1 MSAFATE
8 YQGIV
13 RAVVSDIGIVT
24 GVTTD
29 TVQAVK
35 CKALWDTGAVYSV
48 ISNAFAAKLG
58 LIEFDRGRNYTAQ
71 GSYETSVYLAS
82 IVLPSGM
89 IVPDLRISSGANV
102 IEAAQGVL
110 LAQFKW
116 ALARASGL
124 DNPIIRTSRLEM
136 AYA

>member
-24 GVTTD
+24 DVTTD

-89 IVPDLRISSGANV
+89 IVPDLRISSGEFQDFDFLIGMDV
-102 IEAAQGVL
+102 ISQGDFHLTNDGNTKFV
-110 LAQFKW
+110 F
-116 ALARASGL
+116 
-124 DNPIIRTSRLEM
+124 RLPPETIK
-136 AYA
+136 